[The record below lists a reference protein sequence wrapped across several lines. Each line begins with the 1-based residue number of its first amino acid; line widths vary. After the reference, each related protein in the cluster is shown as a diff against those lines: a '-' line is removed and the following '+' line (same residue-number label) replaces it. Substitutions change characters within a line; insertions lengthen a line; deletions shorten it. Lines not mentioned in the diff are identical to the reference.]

1 MHMNLEDLRLGA
13 DVVSNDG
20 EKLGQLSRFV
30 IDTESKRLTHIVIDT
45 GIFRSGEALWK
56 GGWGMSHDRVV
67 PFGAVES
74 ATSDEIRIT
83 MTADEFKDLST
94 DYLEEY
100 FVRVP
105 DDRPGVP
112 DTSDLQRLFMSIPGE
127 PGPYLMQQAVAL
139 RPDQAEISNDSPVWR
154 LKPHQKI
161 GEVERV
167 IYDDASGKM
176 NGLVIR
182 RGFLFTKDVVLPMHV
197 VVEVVGDIVR
207 VDVDDDTLN
216 GLPEFQAPD

>member
-1 MHMNLEDLRLGA
+1 
-13 DVVSNDG
+13 
-20 EKLGQLSRFV
+20 
-30 IDTESKRLTHIVIDT
+30 
-45 GIFRSGEALWK
+45 
-56 GGWGMSHDRVV
+56 MSHDRVV
-67 PFGAVES
+67 PFGAVEA
-74 ATSDEIRIT
+74 ATSDAIRIT
-83 MTADEFKDLST
+83 MSADEFKDLST

-105 DDRPGVP
+105 DDRPGIP
-112 DTSDLQRLFMSIPGE
+112 DASDLQRLVMSIPGE
-127 PGPYLMQQAVAL
+127 PGPYLMQQAMAL

-167 IYDDASGKM
+167 IYDDGTGKM

-182 RGFLFTKDVVLPMHV
+182 RGFLFTRDVVLPVHAI
-197 VVEVVGDIVR
+197 VEVVGDIVR
-207 VDVDDDTLN
+207 VELDDDALK